1 MSNQKKGQ
9 WTPSPK
15 PQLRAQNTFGEVF
28 KTNRVISL
36 FDCQASRGHSDD
48 LWARHTFLFTRAY
61 YLWGGGGG
69 AGERGESP
77 PFCDLSWPLRSVPG
91 SKFRNENFALMNHK
105 RTSKKKIPQHSQ
117 IDVTNYGSGCCPQ
130 RVASVVLVKGVFV
143 LVQGVSGLRFWVFVL
158 VTPPLGTQKNLS
170 PRSDSNPRPF
180 VLYRSIFSNLA
191 KAPSTRIRFY
201 LKTDIFSP
209 VWPTVHTYLV
219 KTVT

>member
-1 MSNQKKGQ
+1 MGG
-9 WTPSPK
+9 
-15 PQLRAQNTFGEVF
+15 R
-28 KTNRVISL
+28 
-36 FDCQASRGHSDD
+36 
-48 LWARHTFLFTRAY
+48 
-61 YLWGGGGG
+61 GGGGG
-69 AGERGESP
+69 EGGKSS
-77 PFCDLSWPLRSVPG
+77 LLWPLLASELRSVPG

-170 PRSDSNPRPF
+170 PRSDSNPRPS

-191 KAPSTRIRFY
+191 KALSTRIRFY
-201 LKTDIFSP
+201 LKTDIFLRFGLPSTRIWWKQSP
-209 VWPTVHTYLV
+209 KTHLFKNALRSEDFLIRRLFVYVWMDENENVFEYHDV
-219 KTVT
+219 IHH

>member
-1 MSNQKKGQ
+1 MTSGLV
-9 WTPSPK
+9 TPS
-15 PQLRAQNTFGEVF
+15 
-28 KTNRVISL
+28 S
-36 FDCQASRGHSDD
+36 SRG
-48 LWARHTFLFTRAY
+48 RIIY
-61 YLWGGGGG
+61 GGEGGGGG
-69 AGERGESP
+69 GEGGKSS
-77 PFCDLSWPLRSVPG
+77 LLWPLLASELRSVPG

-170 PRSDSNPRPF
+170 PRSDSNPRPS

>member
-1 MSNQKKGQ
+1 MTSGLV
-9 WTPSPK
+9 TPS
-15 PQLRAQNTFGEVF
+15 
-28 KTNRVISL
+28 S
-36 FDCQASRGHSDD
+36 SRG
-48 LWARHTFLFTRAY
+48 RIIY
-61 YLWGGGGG
+61 GGEG
-69 AGERGESP
+69 GERGRRGKVL
-77 PFCDLSWPLRSVPG
+77 PFVTSLGRSVPG

-105 RTSKKKIPQHSQ
+105 RTSKKKKIPQHSQ

-170 PRSDSNPRPF
+170 PRSDSNPRPS